1 MQEYSTY
8 GFPILSAIIFLPL
21 MGVLLV
27 AFVDKAEDKLIK
39 AIGFAIMLADFFI
52 SIPLWVAFDAG
63 NPHIQFVERIPW
75 MPSLGISYH
84 LGIDGI
90 SLLLIMLTTF
100 LGPVVMLSIWHAI
113 DKRVKEFV
121 ISMLLMQTAM
131 IGTFSAINLFLF
143 YIFWELMLVP
153 MYLIIGVWGGPR
165 RIYAAIKF
173 FVYTMVGSLLM
184 LVAIFYIYRL
194 SVEQFGKP
202 TLDIFSLYNLKIP
215 EGARFLGIGVQHLLF
230 LAFALSF
237 AIKVPMFPFHT
248 WLPDAHVEAPTAGS
262 VVLAA
267 VLLKM
272 GTYGFIRLAIPLFP
286 GAAMDFTPLIVVLAV
301 IGIVYGALVSMVQPD
316 LKKLVAF
323 SSVSHLGFVMLGMVA
338 YNAMGVSGS
347 VLQMVNHGLSTGALF
362 LIVGFIYE
370 RRHTRLISDFGGIA
384 KVMPVFAAF
393 FMIVTLSSVGLPGT
407 NGFIGEF
414 LVLLGAYSAAFS
426 KTLMA
431 GGTHVFG
438 GAVILVIL
446 ATSGVV
452 FAAVYMLWMFQ
463 RVMFGKV
470 TKEENRHLKDLS
482 LREVFVLLPIVVV
495 IFVIGVYPNPFL
507 RKLSLSV
514 DQFNARMRAQRKT
527 ILVMTVERPKP
538 PVELANVLAP
548 PAPAKGAGSSEG
560 AGGSAHAAH

>member
-1 MQEYSTY
+1 MDQFSTY
-8 GFPILSAIIFLPL
+8 GFPILSAVTFLPL
-21 MGVLLV
+21 VGILLV
-27 AFVDKAEDKLIK
+27 AFVDKGEEKLIK
-39 AIGFAIMLADFFI
+39 GIGFATMLAGFFI
-52 SIPLWVAFDAG
+52 SIPLWAAFDSDATG
-63 NPHIQFVERIPW
+63 MQFQEMIPW
-75 MPSLGISYH
+75 VPGLGIYYH

-100 LGPVVMLSIWHAI
+100 LGPIVMLSIWHAVE
-113 DKRVKEFV
+113 KRVKEFV
-121 ISMLLMQTAM
+121 IAMLLMQTAM
-131 IGTFSAINLFLF
+131 IGTFASLNLFLF

-184 LVAIFYIYRL
+184 LVAIFYIYQL
-194 SVEQFGKP
+194 GVEQFGKA
-202 TLDIFSLYNLKIP
+202 TLEFLDLHNLQIP
-215 EGARFLGIGVQHLLF
+215 RDALFLGMGVHHLLF

-272 GTYGFIRLAIPLFP
+272 GTYGFIRLAMPLFP
-286 GAAMDFTPLIVVLAV
+286 QAAMDFTPLIAVLAV

-362 LIVGFIYE
+362 LIVGIIYE
-370 RRHTRLISDFGGIA
+370 RRHSRLISDFGGIA

-414 LVLLGAYSAAFS
+414 LVLLGAFTTAFS
-426 KTLMA
+426 DAYRA
-431 GGTHVFG
+431 GGTHIFG

-446 ATSGVV
+446 ATTGVI
-452 FAAVYMLWMFQ
+452 FGAVYMLWMFQ
-463 RVMFGKV
+463 RVMFGQI
-470 TKEENRHLKDLS
+470 TKEENRSLKDLS
-482 LREVFVLLPIVVV
+482 LREVFVLLPIIVA
-495 IFVIGVYPNPFL
+495 IFVIGVYPDPFL
-507 RKLSLSV
+507 RKMAVSV
-514 DQFNARMRAQRKT
+514 DQFNARMRTQAGM
-527 ILVMTVERPKP
+527 VSAMTVERPKAP
-538 PVELANVLAP
+538 LELAQVLALP
-548 PAPAKGAGSSEG
+548 VPIKGPGSAEA
-560 AGGSAHAAH
+560 AGGSQHAAR